1 MRLYRKAQ
9 MLKIRL
15 DAHQKRKTMSYRCCK
30 SVSSCL
36 QPADED
42 RSICRIAKAYA
53 DRHVRLSPMYR
64 SQRCCVQLFAP
75 PLPSAVP
82 ICVRTASADIQPFYP
97 VQRQPPCAQEK
108 LHIALCSTADKR
120 HPA

>member
-30 SVSSCL
+30 SVSSRL
-36 QPADED
+36 QRADED
-42 RSICRIAKAYA
+42 RSICRIAEAYA
-53 DRHVRLSPMYR
+53 DLHIRLSPMYR
-64 SQRCCVQLFAP
+64 SQRCCVQLFSSL
-75 PLPSAVP
+75 LPSTVP
-82 ICVRTASADIQPFYP
+82 ICVRTASADVQPFYP
-97 VQRQPPCAQEK
+97 AQRQPPRTQEK
-108 LHIALCSTADKR
+108 LHIALCSIADKR